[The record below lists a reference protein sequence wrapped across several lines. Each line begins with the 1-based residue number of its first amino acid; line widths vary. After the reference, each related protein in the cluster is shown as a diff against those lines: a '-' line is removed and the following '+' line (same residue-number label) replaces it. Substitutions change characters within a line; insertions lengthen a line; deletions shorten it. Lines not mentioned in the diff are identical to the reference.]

1 MITGLP
7 WLTTHSGGMQLD
19 SNSQDEDS
27 NTSDDDID
35 EDNSPQQTPAYA
47 YIQVNSYT
55 VPSST
60 TSDNELDQQILDIR
74 RHFPL
79 AGITMIHGALQ
90 ARQMRI
96 PRRRISESLM
106 RIDPVRRVF
115 GRQFVRRRKYQVPG
129 PNSLWHHDGQHG
141 EVILSSPEPPG

>member
-1 MITGLP
+1 MRLESD
-7 WLTTHSGGMQLD
+7 HSNL
-19 SNSQDEDS
+19 QDEDS
-27 NTSDDDID
+27 DSSDVDID
-35 EDNSPQQTPAYA
+35 EDSATRRAPACA

-55 VPSST
+55 APFST
-60 TSDNELDQQILDIR
+60 ISDNELDQQIIDIR

-79 AGITMIHGALQ
+79 AGVTMIHGALQ

-115 GRQFVRRRKYQVPG
+115 GRQSICRRKYKVPG

-141 EVILSSPEPPG
+141 